1 MRRGLLS
8 VAALV
13 AWGALSVASL
23 GSRAAE
29 AADTIK
35 LASSFNITS
44 AGLVVAME
52 RGFFK
57 DEGIE
62 LDVDYSISGANMV
75 GPLATGDLDMGV
87 GGVSAGLFNAL
98 AKGLDLRMVGDFS
111 RMAPGYGFGV
121 MVVRKDLVGA
131 ITGPQQLKG
140 KKVALNAP
148 GAPCHYMIG
157 KYLEKAGLELK
168 DVDLTYIPFPDVP
181 TAFERKAIDAS
192 CVAEPAAAN
201 VEMKGV
207 GKILAPLDATIPHMQ
222 VSVLMA
228 SPKLLKNPD
237 LLRRWLRAF
246 YKGVR
251 IGNDKTPQV
260 IQYLN
265 KYTKIPTAVLERSI
279 WTYADPRGRMNVESL
294 EDQVA
299 FFQKVGLVKEK
310 VQIRRYID
318 ESFLPAN

>member
-1 MRRGLLS
+1 MRTRLGIVSYQL
-8 VAALV
+8 AFALMAV
-13 AWGALSVASL
+13 LVTTPGAL
-23 GSRAAE
+23 
-29 AADTIK
+29 AADTVKI
-35 LASSFNITS
+35 ATSYNITS
-44 AGLVVAME
+44 AGLVTAME

-57 DEGIE
+57 EEGLE
-62 LDVDYSISGANMV
+62 LDVEYSISGAAMV
-75 GPLATGDLDMGV
+75 GPLAAGELDIGV

-98 AKGLDLRMVGDFS
+98 ARGLDLRMVGDFS

-121 MVVRKDLVGA
+121 MVVRKDLATA
-131 ITGPQQLKG
+131 ITQPQHLKG

-157 KYLEKAGLELK
+157 KYLEKGGLELK
-168 DVDLTYIPFPDVP
+168 DVELTYIPFPDVP

-201 VEMKGV
+201 VEMKGM
-207 GKILAPLDATIPHMQ
+207 GKILAPLDVTVPHMQ

-228 SPKLLKNPD
+228 SPKMVKNPG

-246 YKGVR
+246 YKGVK
-251 IGNDKTPQV
+251 IGNEKTPEA

-265 KYTKIPTAVLERSI
+265 KYAKIPVPVLERSI
-279 WTYADPRGRMNVESL
+279 WTYADPRGHMNVESL

-299 FFQKVGLVKEK
+299 FFQKIGLVKEK
-310 VQIRRYID
+310 VDIRRYID
-318 ESFLPAN
+318 ESFLPGK